1 MSTTKFGTEV
11 TLPSDTEIAMT
22 RTFDAPAALVWK
34 AYTEPEFLRRWLLGP
49 DGWEMPICEIDLRVG
64 GQWRYGW
71 ALPDGSQAFEMHGE
85 YTEVVPHSRIANTE
99 VFEDNPPAQTV
110 VEFVEEGGRTTMT
123 TTMRLVSQEAR
134 DAVLATGMAD
144 GAGRS
149 YERLGEVLAT
159 LS

>member
-1 MSTTKFGTEV
+1 MTTVKFGTTV

-34 AYTEPEFLRRWLLGP
+34 AFTEPALLRRWLLGP
-49 DGWEMPICEIDLRVG
+49 DGWEMPICEVDLRVG
-64 GQWRYGW
+64 GKWRYGW
-71 ALPDGSQAFEMHGE
+71 AQPDGSSAFEMHGE
-85 YTEVVPHSRIANTE
+85 YTEVTPFSRIVNTE
-99 VFEDNPPAQTV
+99 LFEDNPPGVTTV
-110 VEFVEEGGRTTMT
+110 TFEEVDGRTTMT
-123 TTMRLVSQEAR
+123 STMTLLSQEVR

-159 LS
+159 L

>member
-1 MSTTKFGTEV
+1 MTTVKFGTTV
-11 TLPSDTEIAMT
+11 TLPSDTEIAMS
-22 RTFDAPAALVWK
+22 RSFDAPASLVWK
-34 AYTEPEFLRRWLLGP
+34 AFTTPELLRRWLLGP
-49 DGWEMPICEIDLRVG
+49 DGWDMPICEVDLRVG

-71 ALPDGSQAFEMHGE
+71 AQPDGSGAFEMHGE
-85 YTEVVPHSRIANTE
+85 YTEVTPHSRIVNTE
-99 VFEDNPPAQTV
+99 IFEDNPPAVST
-110 VEFVEEGGRTTMT
+110 VEFVEVDGQTTMT

-159 LS
+159 L

>member
-1 MSTTKFGTEV
+1 MSTTKFGTLV
-11 TLPSDTEIAMT
+11 TTPSDTEIAMS
-22 RTFDAPAALVWK
+22 REFDAPVSLVWK
-34 AYTEPEFLRRWLLGP
+34 AFTEPALLRRWLLGP

-64 GQWRYGW
+64 GKWRYGW

-85 YTEVVPHSRIANTE
+85 YTEVTPHSRLVNTE
-99 VFEDNPPAQTV
+99 HFEDNPPAITT
-110 VEFVEEGGRTTMT
+110 VEFVEKDGRTVMT

-149 YERLGEVLAT
+149 YERLGEVLAS
-159 LS
+159 L